1 MMKVAFDEI
10 GRVAATFACEG
21 GEVGKLCKMAAD
33 GKVALCA
40 AGDDFIGMME
50 SVRGGYAG
58 VQIHGFAEVAYT
70 GTAPNLGYT
79 KLVSNGNG
87 GVKTGDNGRA
97 HLVVC
102 VDENAMKAIVEL

>member
-1 MMKVAFDEI
+1 MMKVAFEEI

-21 GEVGKLCKMAAD
+21 GEVGKLCKMAD
-33 GKVALCA
+33 NGKVALCA

-50 SVRGGYAG
+50 SVRGGCCG
-58 VQIHGFAEVAYT
+58 VQIRGFAEVDYT

-79 KLVSNGNG
+79 KLVANGNG
-87 GVKTGDNGRA
+87 GVKTGDSGRA

-102 VDENAMKAIVEL
+102 VDGNAMKAIIEL